1 MHYIHTHTHTHTT
14 ANMHTHTHLQ
24 TQFATCDCVSCLCNM
39 VPCGLSWW
47 FVISLYVCGRHC
59 CTDSCW
65 CSAGAILMNC
75 SMDLPARAM
84 VMNMKQWNG
93 ISGCLYCEDEGTVI
107 GGDHLH
113 RYWPQQ
119 ESSVARSHA
128 SLLNMLKQLQELE
141 LPYEHAYTKPSLHNY
156 ANALWEEISHYIRA
170 IGN

>member
-1 MHYIHTHTHTHTT
+1 MVCHGGLLSPYMYVAGI
-14 ANMHTHTHLQ
+14 AVQ
-24 TQFATCDCVSCLCNM
+24 TPAGALN
-39 VPCGLSWW
+39 
-47 FVISLYVCGRHC
+47 
-59 CTDSCW
+59 
-65 CSAGAILMNC
+65 AGAILMNC
-75 SMDLPARAM
+75 SVDLPARAM

-113 RYWPQQ
+113 CYWPQQ

-141 LPYEHAYTKPSLHNY
+141 LRYEHAYTKPSLHNY
-156 ANALWEEISHYIRA
+156 ANALWEEISHYIRT

>member
-1 MHYIHTHTHTHTT
+1 MWQ
-14 ANMHTHTHLQ
+14 AL
-24 TQFATCDCVSCLCNM
+24 
-39 VPCGLSWW
+39 
-47 FVISLYVCGRHC
+47 LYRLLLVL
-59 CTDSCW
+59 CW

-128 SLLNMLKQLQELE
+128 SLLK
-141 LPYEHAYTKPSLHNY
+141 
-156 ANALWEEISHYIRA
+156 NAETATRT
-170 IGN
+170 GTTV